1 MSGLFLVTRRE
12 LGAYLNGYWGY
23 LIIAILLALQGL
35 FFNAFALGS
44 AARVSSDVLE
54 DFFYFSFGFTVA
66 AAVLLT
72 MRLVAEERQ
81 TGTIVLIDSSPL
93 SDWQVIG
100 GKYLSAVC
108 LLALML
114 ALSGYMPALI
124 FVNGKVSLGHIFTG
138 YLGVLLAGSAVAAI
152 GTFASTL
159 TRYQLVAA
167 ILGGVTTVML
177 ILAWLLGRVTDPP
190 IDEIWSYMSLFDR
203 HFQPF
208 MRGRINVEDVIF
220 YVSVSFV
227 FLLLSTRILS
237 ARRWR

>member
-1 MSGLFLVTRRE
+1 MRGLLLVTRRE

-23 LIIAILLALQGL
+23 LIVSILLALQGL

-44 AARVSSDVLE
+44 SARVSADVLE

-93 SDWQVIG
+93 SDWQVVG
-100 GKYLSAVC
+100 GKYLSAVVVIT
-108 LLALML
+108 AML
-114 ALSGYMPALI
+114 VLSGYMPALI
-124 FVNGKVSLGHIFTG
+124 FVNGKVSLGHIFSG
-138 YLGVLLAGSAVAAI
+138 YLGVLLAGSATCAI
-152 GTFASTL
+152 GTFTSSI
-159 TRYQLVAA
+159 TRYQIVAA
-167 ILGGVTTVML
+167 ILGGVIVVTL
-177 ILAWLLGRVTDPP
+177 ILAWLLGRVTEAPLD
-190 IDEIWSYMSLFDR
+190 DIWSYMSLFDR

-208 MRGRINVEDVIF
+208 MRGRINLEDVVF
-220 YVSVSFV
+220 YLSVTFV
-227 FLLLSTRILS
+227 FLMLSTRLMS

>member
-1 MSGLFLVTRRE
+1 MSGLFLITRRE

-44 AARVSSDVLE
+44 TARVSSDVLE

-93 SDWQVIG
+93 TDWQVIG
-100 GKYLSAVC
+100 GKYLSAVL

-114 ALSGYMPALI
+114 ALSSYMPALI
-124 FVNGKVSLGHIFTG
+124 FVNGKVSIGHIATG
-138 YLGVLLAGSAVAAI
+138 YLGVFLAGSAIAAV
-152 GTFASTL
+152 GTFASTI

-167 ILGGVTTVML
+167 VVGGVITVML
-177 ILAWLLGRVTDPP
+177 ILAWLLGRVTDAPL
-190 IDEIWSYMSLFDR
+190 DEIWSYMSLFDR

-208 MRGRINVEDVIF
+208 MRGRINVEDVVF
-220 YVSVSFV
+220 YLSVSFV
-227 FLLLSTRILS
+227 FLLLSTRVLS

>member
-1 MSGLFLVTRRE
+1 MRGLFLVTRRE

-23 LIIAILLALQGL
+23 LIVSILLALQGL

-44 AARVSSDVLE
+44 SARVSSDVLE

-93 SDWQVIG
+93 SDWQVVG
-100 GKYLSAVC
+100 GKYLSAVVVI
-108 LLALML
+108 AAML
-114 ALSGYMPALI
+114 VLSGYMPALI
-124 FVNGKVSLGHIFTG
+124 FVNGKVSLGHIGAG
-138 YLGVLLAGSAVAAI
+138 YLGVLLAGSATCAI
-152 GTFASTL
+152 GTFTSSI
-159 TRYQLVAA
+159 TRYQIVAA
-167 ILGGVTTVML
+167 ILGGVIVVTL

-190 IDEIWSYMSLFDR
+190 LDDIWSYMSLFDR

-208 MRGRINVEDVIF
+208 MRGRINLEDVVF
-220 YVSVSFV
+220 YLSVTFV
-227 FLLLSTRILS
+227 FLLNSTRLMS

>member
-1 MSGLFLVTRRE
+1 MRGLFLVTRRE

-23 LIIAILLALQGL
+23 LIVSILLALQGL

-44 AARVSSDVLE
+44 SARVSSDVLE

-93 SDWQVIG
+93 SDWQVVG
-100 GKYLSAVC
+100 GKYLSAVVVI
-108 LLALML
+108 AAML
-114 ALSGYMPALI
+114 VLSGYMPALI
-124 FVNGKVSLGHIFTG
+124 FVNGKVSLGHIGAG
-138 YLGVLLAGSAVAAI
+138 YLGVLLAGSATCAI
-152 GTFASTL
+152 GTFTSSI
-159 TRYQLVAA
+159 TRYQIVAA
-167 ILGGVTTVML
+167 ILGGVIVVTL

-190 IDEIWSYMSLFDR
+190 LDDIWSYMSLFDR

-208 MRGRINVEDVIF
+208 MRGRINLEDVVF
-220 YVSVSFV
+220 YLSVTFV
-227 FLLLSTRILS
+227 FLLLSTRLMS

>member
-1 MSGLFLVTRRE
+1 MRGLLLVTKRE

-23 LIIAILLALQGL
+23 LIVAILLALQGL

-44 AARVSSDVLE
+44 SARVSSDVLE

-93 SDWQVIG
+93 ADWQVVC
-100 GKYLSAVC
+100 GKYLSAVVII
-108 LLALML
+108 AAML
-114 ALSGYMPALI
+114 ALSAYMPALI
-124 FVNGKVSLGHIFTG
+124 FVNGKVSLGHIASG
-138 YLGVLLAGSAVAAI
+138 YLGVLLAGSATAAI
-152 GTFASTL
+152 GTFTSSI
-159 TRYQLVAA
+159 TRYQIVAA
-167 ILGGVTTVML
+167 ILGGVMVVML
-177 ILAWLLGRVTDPP
+177 VLAWLLGRVTDAPL
-190 IDEIWSYMSLFDR
+190 DAIWSYMSLFDR

-208 MRGRINVEDVIF
+208 MRGRINLEDVVF
-220 YVSVSFV
+220 YLSLTFV
-227 FLLLSTRILS
+227 FLMLSTRMMS

>member
-1 MSGLFLVTRRE
+1 MTGLLLITRRE

-44 AARVSSDVLE
+44 TARVSSDVLE

-81 TGTIVLIDSSPL
+81 NGTIVLIDSSPL
-93 SDWQVIG
+93 TDWQVIG
-100 GKYLSAVC
+100 GKYLSAV
-108 LLALML
+108 LILALML
-114 ALSGYMPALI
+114 ALSSYMPALI
-124 FVNGKVSLGHIFTG
+124 FVNGKVSLGHIASG

-167 ILGGVTTVML
+167 IVGGVITVML
-177 ILAWLLGRVTDPP
+177 ILAWLLGRVTDAPL
-190 IDEIWSYMSLFDR
+190 DEIWSYMSLFDR

-208 MRGRINVEDVIF
+208 MRGRINVEDVVF
-220 YVSVSFV
+220 YLSVSFV